1 MQKSQKKNITHL
13 NNYSINK
20 TLENIRQYKR
30 KKIVRMRTGIILV
43 GGLVLIGVAG
53 LPLLSNNQKTNE
65 FNGLYVEA
73 ASTLEELEA
82 EKEQL
87 EYQVGLLEDEEY
99 IAKLARRE
107 LNLSKPNEILINL
120 PEKDVHTDEDNT
132 NTDQTDE
139 TDKEENESE

>member
-53 LPLLSNNQKTNE
+53 LPLLNNNQKTNE

>member
-73 ASTLEELEA
+73 ASTLEELET